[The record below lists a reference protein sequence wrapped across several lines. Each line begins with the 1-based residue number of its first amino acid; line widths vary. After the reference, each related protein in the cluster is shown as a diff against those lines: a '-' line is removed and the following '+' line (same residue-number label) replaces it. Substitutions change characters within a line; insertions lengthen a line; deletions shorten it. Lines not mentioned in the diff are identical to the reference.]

1 MSGLKTVIT
10 GVIAFFTTL
19 YMAVS
24 TLLFSPVVHPPI
36 EEKAQDDIRILS
48 FNIRCANV
56 GIHQWDDRIGAVTG
70 AIRAIAPDSFGVQEA
85 TPQWME
91 ALREELP
98 EYADVGVGR
107 DDGAN
112 RGEFS
117 AIFYLKDR
125 YEGLDYGTFWLSET
139 PDEPSSG
146 WDASCKR
153 ICTWIVLRNKE
164 SGAQYAH
171 LNTHFDHLG
180 IKARKNSADMILAK
194 AAEFDLPA
202 VCTGDFNAVE
212 FSSAYNRLVGGQ
224 LKNAKYSAPDTMSAP
239 TFNNGY
245 NIKRFGAIYDH
256 ILINDG
262 FEARVYRV
270 VTEKFDGM
278 LPSDHYP
285 VYTDLSLVS

>member
-107 DDGAN
+107 DDGVN
-112 RGEFS
+112 RENFPPY
-117 AIFYLKDR
+117 FTLKTGMR
-125 YEGLDYGTFWLSET
+125 VLITAHSGCRKLPMSLLQVGMRPVNGFALGL
-139 PDEPSSG
+139 
-146 WDASCKR
+146 C
-153 ICTWIVLRNKE
+153 
-164 SGAQYAH
+164 
-171 LNTHFDHLG
+171 
-180 IKARKNSADMILAK
+180 
-194 AAEFDLPA
+194 
-202 VCTGDFNAVE
+202 
-212 FSSAYNRLVGGQ
+212 
-224 LKNAKYSAPDTMSAP
+224 
-239 TFNNGY
+239 
-245 NIKRFGAIYDH
+245 
-256 ILINDG
+256 
-262 FEARVYRV
+262 
-270 VTEKFDGM
+270 
-278 LPSDHYP
+278 
-285 VYTDLSLVS
+285 